1 MCWHKA
7 NFWTRKF
14 QQEQVRGFQKNCEAT
29 PQKKIENNIQKS
41 KKNEC
46 WYNSIEKNMYL
57 LQSQLH
63 DKEPCLLYFKLIILP
78 ISILLTWDSFY
89 MIPEGFN
96 PINPNQPRLLRVSC
110 ILLSV
115 YSTQSP
121 WNLQLQEWR

>member
-7 NFWTRKF
+7 NFWTHKF
-14 QQEQVRGFQKNCEAT
+14 QQEEVRGFLKKLWSHSSKENWKQYPEIKEKWMLIQFHWEKYVFAT
-29 PQKKIENNIQKS
+29 KPTTWQGV
-41 KKNEC
+41 
-46 WYNSIEKNMYL
+46 
-57 LQSQLH
+57 
-63 DKEPCLLYFKLIILP
+63 CLLYFKLIIFL

-110 ILLSV
+110 ILLSM
-115 YSTQSP
+115 YSTKSP